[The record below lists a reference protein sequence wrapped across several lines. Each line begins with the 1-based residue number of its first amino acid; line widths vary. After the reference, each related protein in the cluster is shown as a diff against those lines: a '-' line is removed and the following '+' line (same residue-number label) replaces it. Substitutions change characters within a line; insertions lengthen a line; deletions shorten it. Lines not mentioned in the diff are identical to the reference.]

1 MQSDHIT
8 YLGRTTFRAKGI
20 PFGIKHADRLSHM
33 YVIGKTGVG
42 KSTLLET
49 MLFQDMQ
56 FGQGFCLIDPHGDL
70 VERLYRSYEQHRKHW
85 QSDRPYPKLIYLNVP
100 DPKQPYGYNPL
111 KRVPADKRVLAASGV
126 LEVFKKMWASS
137 WGSRMEHILRNALL
151 ALLDQPKATLPDL
164 LRLLRDE
171 EFRKSV
177 VSNVR
182 HEPVRRF
189 WTKEFR
195 GHADIISPIENKVGA
210 FLADPLLYRMLT
222 KPERPL
228 SFRQIMDEGSILL
241 VNLAKGKIGEDAAG
255 LLGGLLVTTIGLA
268 AFSRSDLLEHERRD
282 FFLYIDEFQNYTT
295 LALANMIAEMRK
307 FHVGLVLA
315 HQYLDQLDLGVRF
328 AVLGNAGTIISFR
341 LGPKDAPFLAE
352 EFQSHSAEIEA
363 TDLLSLPNYQCYL
376 KLMIDRQVSRPFS
389 AATLQA
395 HEIDGV
401 RRARFLLT
409 HRRKLKRKEWRS
421 WEIH

>member
-1 MQSDHIT
+1 MDHPT
-8 YLGRTTFRAKGI
+8 YLGKTTHRGKGI
-20 PFGIKHADRLSHM
+20 PFGIKPADRMSHM
-33 YVIGKTGVG
+33 YLIGKTGVG

-56 FGQGFCLIDPHGDL
+56 AGLGFCLIDPHGDL
-70 VERLYRSYEQHRKHW
+70 VERLYRSCEQHRKKW
-85 QSDRPYPKLIYLNVP
+85 RSDYPYPKLIYLNVP
-100 DPKQPYGYNPL
+100 DPHQPYGYNPL

-126 LEVFKKMWASS
+126 LEVFKKMWTSS

-151 ALLDQPKATLPDL
+151 ALLDQPSATLPDL

-171 EFRKSV
+171 AFRKSV
-177 VSNVR
+177 VENVH

-189 WTKEFR
+189 WTEEFR

-222 KPERPL
+222 KPEKPL

-241 VNLAKGKIGEDAAG
+241 VNLAKGKIGEDAAS

-268 AFSRSDLLEHERRD
+268 AFSRSDLAEADRKD

-307 FHVGLVLA
+307 FRVALVLA
-315 HQYLDQLDLGVRF
+315 HQYLDQLDSGVRF
-328 AVLGNAGTIISFR
+328 ATLGNAGTIISFR
-341 LGPKDAPFLAE
+341 LGPKDAPFLAK
-352 EFQSHSAEIEA
+352 EFQSHAAKIEA
-363 TDLLSLPNYQCYL
+363 TDLMSLPNYHCYL

-389 AATLQA
+389 AQTLQA
-395 HEIDGV
+395 HEIAAV
-401 RRARFLLT
+401 RRARFLAT
-409 HRRKLKRKEWRS
+409 HRRATKQQWRS
-421 WEIH
+421 WERH

>member
-1 MQSDHIT
+1 M
-8 YLGRTTFRAKGI
+8 
-20 PFGIKHADRLSHM
+20 LS
-33 YVIGKTGVG
+33 
-42 KSTLLET
+42 
-49 MLFQDMQ
+49 QDMQ
-56 FGQGFCLIDPHGDL
+56 SGQGFCLLDPHGDL
-70 VERLYRSYEQHRKHW
+70 VERLYRSYERYRKEW
-85 QSDRPYPKLIYLNVP
+85 QASIGRPFPKLIYLNVP
-100 DPKQPYGYNPL
+100 DPRQPYGYNPL

-151 ALLDQPKATLPDL
+151 ALLDQPSATLPDL

-171 EFRKSV
+171 EFRKAV
-177 VSNVR
+177 VTNVR

-189 WTKEFR
+189 WTEEFR

-255 LLGGLLVTTIGLA
+255 LSGGLLVTTIGLA
-268 AFSRSDLLEHERRD
+268 AFSRSDLPESNRRD

-315 HQYLDQLDLGVRF
+315 HQYLDQLDPGVRF

-341 LGPKDAPFLAE
+341 LGPKDAPFLAK
-352 EFQSHSAEIEA
+352 EFQSHAAEIEA
-363 TDLLSLPNYQCYL
+363 TDLLSLPNHNCYL

-389 AATLQA
+389 AETLQA
-395 HEIDGV
+395 HEVDGV
-401 RRARFLLT
+401 RRARFLAT
-409 HRRKLKRKEWRS
+409 HRKRTATEWQP
-421 WEIH
+421 WDVD